1 MSSQFINGYTNGA
14 DFQGYCATIALLL
27 HIYSKIEAARDQRL
41 RGADR
46 TMRYP
51 FATEDLIAIQLADG
65 VK

>member
-41 RGADR
+41 KGL
-46 TMRYP
+46 TGP
-51 FATEDLIAIQLADG
+51 CAIPLLR
-65 VK
+65 KI

>member
-41 RGADR
+41 RG
-46 TMRYP
+46 
-51 FATEDLIAIQLADG
+51 
-65 VK
+65 